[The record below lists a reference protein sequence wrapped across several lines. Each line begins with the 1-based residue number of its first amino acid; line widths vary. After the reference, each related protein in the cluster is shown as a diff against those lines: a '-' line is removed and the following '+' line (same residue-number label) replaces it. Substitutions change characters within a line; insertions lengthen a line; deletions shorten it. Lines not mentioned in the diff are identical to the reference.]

1 MTWQLIRADHSPARR
16 CLSINHAQTMAEQDI
31 TEHLSVSA
39 SSWFHCHYHW
49 KTQDQSICHETTERV
64 IDLKVYS
71 WIHDGRLWSASSEKN
86 KHHKQMQQSAAL
98 KQFICPLLHPAW
110 FRWLCAFI
118 AFVSECKCA
127 TKVELQGVK
136 IRSDPDPCPPPPL
149 CALTMFCEAR
159 REERVMHSDWPAPG
173 RGWHRN
179 CCVMLSSIVSAD
191 RDRVDSS
198 PDHHLISSEE
208 SNLYTLLK

>member
-1 MTWQLIRADHSPARR
+1 MTWQLIRADHSPGRR

-71 WIHDGRLWSASSEKN
+71 WIHDGRLWSASSEN
-86 KHHKQMQQSAAL
+86 ADAAECSTQTIYMSTFTSCL
-98 KQFICPLLHPAW
+98 VSLTLRLYCL
-110 FRWLCAFI
+110 
-118 AFVSECKCA
+118 VSECKCA

-136 IRSDPDPCPPPPL
+136 IRSDLDPCPPPPL